1 MKTISILL
9 TAFALSVAA
18 LAQAS
23 APASQPQGA
32 QSSTPPTAPSA
43 TAQGAQASTP
53 QVAGV
58 KRQPQAKTQEEFAAY
73 KQDAAITDPAGQEK
87 AANDFAAKFP
97 DSELRILLYKAAM
110 RSYQNANNA
119 DKMLEMGQKALAI
132 APNDPEALITVAM
145 VTSERTRNSDIDFEQ
160 KANEAMT
167 MAKKALETV
176 DTDLEVPANLPPDRI
191 ATIRN
196 GMKSW
201 AYAVIGTIELE
212 KNSYAQAAS
221 DLDKSNQMNPL
232 APDPV
237 TFLRLAVALDKQNK
251 YPEALVAANR
261 AVELAPDG
269 TPAGNLARQ
278 ERDRLQKLTGTTGT
292 PAPGAGTTAPATTAP
307 ATTAPTT
314 TNQSKP
320 QPQTQTPPKH

>member
-1 MKTISILL
+1 MSRGFRDMGNLERYDIGAQPLRKAARAARGITGDIMKKLAIII
-9 TAFALSVAA
+9 TALALSVAA
-18 LAQAS
+18 FAQAS

-32 QSSTPPTAPSA
+32 QSTPPPNAPSA
-43 TAQGAQASTP
+43 TAQGAQAATP
-53 QVAGV
+53 PVAGV

-73 KQDAAITDPAGQEK
+73 KQDSAITDPAGQEK
-87 AANDFAAKFP
+87 AANEFAAKFP
-97 DSELRILLYKAAM
+97 DSELRILLYKTAM

-132 APNDPEALITVAM
+132 DPNDPEALITVAM

-160 KANEAMT
+160 KSGEAMS

-196 GMKSW
+196 GMRSW

-212 KNSYAQAAS
+212 KNNFAAAAA

-261 AVELAPDG
+261 AVEL
-269 TPAGNLARQ
+269 
-278 ERDRLQKLTGTTGT
+278 
-292 PAPGAGTTAPATTAP
+292 
-307 ATTAPTT
+307 
-314 TNQSKP
+314 
-320 QPQTQTPPKH
+320 